1 VSCATTTLCRHLFS
15 KHQAEWFTSCKK
27 AGIEITA
34 TGNDIRKALDDFNH
48 KDEDD
53 PLSQGD
59 GTPIRCTYNPN
70 TFLDLLVKWIVGDDQ
85 VR

>member
-1 VSCATTTLCRHLFS
+1 M
-15 KHQAEWFTSCKK
+15 
-27 AGIEITA
+27 
-34 TGNDIRKALDDFNH
+34 GNDIRKALDDFNH

-59 GTPIRCTYNPN
+59 GIPIHRTYNPN

-85 VR
+85 VC